1 MDEDASEFL
10 TRKVFPAIKEEL
22 IRLEII
28 EEDTELLGHTFYVAT
43 QGCSTFQLIF
53 LDQRIASVVQSKL
66 EEYGFYLRKE
76 LLCTNTH
83 LHSTILTAQEIC
95 RLKRSDKKNIMKNYQ
110 NKVIQVSIKGLVVM
124 YT

>member
-66 EEYGFYLRKE
+66 EEYGFYLRKDS
-76 LLCTNTH
+76 CVPTPTF
-83 LHSTILTAQEIC
+83 TAPSSQ
-95 RLKRSDKKNIMKNYQ
+95 LKRSVD
-110 NKVIQVSIKGLVVM
+110 
-124 YT
+124 